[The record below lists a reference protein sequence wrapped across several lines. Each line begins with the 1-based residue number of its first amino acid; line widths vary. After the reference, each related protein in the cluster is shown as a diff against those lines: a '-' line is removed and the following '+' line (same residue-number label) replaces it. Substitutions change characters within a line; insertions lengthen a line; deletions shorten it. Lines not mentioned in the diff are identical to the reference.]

1 MSGFD
6 AASLAD
12 LKAHGTVTAANVQA
26 LLQAYTDGRQLNAET
41 AQLLISINATARELD
56 TGWAPCFVDILSDF
70 LVLQWDP
77 IGYLTVEKSCWI
89 MGALSQHKTTA
100 CAAGAK
106 AEMEL
111 LIGLLSL
118 SRWSPQTL
126 VAFALRRQMSKTA
139 HNAPLHNEATTAID
153 DNDVEML
160 RRVLYAFGHDD
171 MIAMTRL
178 ELDFLRE
185 IDAAAAPANVCAAWH
200 TLFQKA
206 LFDSVLSVS
215 GHVAASRE
223 EMLSPDP
230 VRVDGAPTCDWKKPY
245 RTLSPEER
253 AIVRLERQKVEIVTH
268 EVAPV
273 LDGAWF
279 AALCQTSPLSRHVK
293 AVIARI
299 ETIGR
304 DLTPEIVAAINHVN
318 VAA

>member
-12 LKAHGTVTAANVQA
+12 LKSRGTVTAADVQA
-26 LLQAYTDGRQLNAET
+26 LLQAYTDGRQLNGET
-41 AQLLISINATARELD
+41 ALQLIAINATARELD
-56 TGWAPCFVDILSDF
+56 HAWAPCFVDILSDF

-77 IGYLTVEKSCWI
+77 VGYLTVEKSCWI
-89 MGALSQHKTTA
+89 IAALSQHTA
-100 CAAGAK
+100 TGCLAGAK

-126 VAFALRRQMSKTA
+126 AAFVLRRQMAGPVHVGSR
-139 HNAPLHNEATTAID
+139 TAITD
-153 DNDVEML
+153 SDVEML

-185 IDAAAAPANVCAAWH
+185 IDAAAETAEACPAWH

-206 LFDSVLSVS
+206 LFDAALTVS
-215 GHVAASRE
+215 GQIAASRE
-223 EMLSPDP
+223 QMLSPDP
-230 VRVDGAPTCDWKKPY
+230 AHSQDAPPCDWTKPY
-245 RTLSPEER
+245 RPLSPEER
-253 AIVRLERQKVEIVTH
+253 AIARLERQKVEIVTH
-268 EVAPV
+268 EVAPA

-279 AALCQTSPLSRHVK
+279 AALCQAKPISPHV
-293 AVIARI
+293 RYR
-299 ETIGR
+299 T
-304 DLTPEIVAAINHVN
+304 
-318 VAA
+318 